1 MTPMTMKDAVARL
14 GAVST
19 NDLAWIYKRATGQ
32 KPPKAARKATVM
44 EALVDALREKSAGDG
59 DAAVLSEEAVGWLGE
74 VGDGKAVST
83 KAAAADAP
91 AAKPAKAPKDPKP
104 RDERLPAVGEMIRK
118 RWRDR
123 DIEVA
128 CLENGFEFEGKTYK
142 SLSKIATELLG
153 CSANGYLFFALTGKQ
168 KAAAAEKA
176 ARAEAT
182 VAASKPEKAP
192 KKEKAAKGKGGR
204 KAKSKAK

>member
-32 KPPKAARKATVM
+32 KPPKAARKATVK

-74 VGDGKAVST
+74 VGDV
-83 KAAAADAP
+83 KAAPAKGAASDAP
-91 AAKPAKAPKDPKP
+91 AAKPAKAPKEPKP
-104 RDERLPAVGEMIRK
+104 RDERLPAFGEVIRK

-128 CLENGFEFEGKTYK
+128 CLENGFKFEGKTYK

-168 KAAAAEKA
+168 KAAAAAKA
-176 ARAEAT
+176 ARAVPTVEAPKT
-182 VAASKPEKAP
+182 EKAP
-192 KKEKAAKGKGGR
+192 KKAKAAKGKAGKKA
-204 KAKSKAK
+204 KAKSK